1 MKSPATPQP
10 AAPTPD
16 ASPMPGD
23 GRGSLGRLLARHAP
37 LLWFGVSGL
46 LALGV
51 DLGVLALA
59 QPLLGHYGGRALSF
73 WAAAT
78 FTWLFNR
85 VVTFARARRQHRA
98 QVGEGAGEA
107 PAVMPIWREYL
118 SYFSSMA
125 VGGALNYG
133 AYAAAVAFVPLVHAH
148 PGLGVALGSLVGM
161 CFNFMAA
168 RRILAR

>member
-1 MKSPATPQP
+1 MLARP
-10 AAPTPD
+10 
-16 ASPMPGD
+16 
-23 GRGSLGRLLARHAP
+23 LARHAP
-37 LLWFGVSGL
+37 LLWFGLSGV

-85 VVTFARARRQHRA
+85 VVTFARARRQHRM
-98 QVGEGAGEA
+98 QAGDA
-107 PAVMPIWREYL
+107 SPAMSIWREYL

-133 AYAAAVAFVPLVHAH
+133 AYAAAVAFLPMVHAH

-161 CFNFMAA
+161 GFNFLAA
-168 RRILAR
+168 RRILSR

>member
-1 MKSPATPQP
+1 MSVPPSTSSSARQH
-10 AAPTPD
+10 
-16 ASPMPGD
+16 
-23 GRGSLGRLLARHAP
+23 SLWARLYGRHAA
-37 LLWFGVSGL
+37 LLWFGVSGV

-51 DLGVLALA
+51 DLGVLAWA
-59 QPLLGHYGGRALSF
+59 QPVWGRYGGRALSF

-85 VVTFARARRQHRA
+85 AVTFSVDRQR
-98 QVGEGAGEA
+98 QREGVLA
-107 PAVMPIWREYL
+107 PRQTLWREYL

-125 VGGALNYG
+125 LGGALNYG
-133 AYAAAVAFVPLVHAH
+133 TYALAVATLPAVHAH

-161 CFNFMAA
+161 AFNFLAA